1 MPRLKTRTCRH
12 ELVLTPVEKADWQA
26 KAKMTGMNLNEYIRH
41 CVARRRI
48 VPTPSALHYQA
59 VAQLARIG
67 NNLNQQVR
75 ALNSAVKAGQNIENY
90 TEAMQTVHEVHQL
103 LRQLQLEL
111 LGLTSTVDNP
121 EALIEEQE
129 PEQ

>member
-1 MPRLKTRTCRH
+1 MPRLKTRTVQH
-12 ELVLTPVEKADWQA
+12 LLMLTPTEKSDWQA

-48 VPTPSALHYQA
+48 VPTPPALHYQA
-59 VAQLARIG
+59 VAQLGRIG

-90 TEAMQTVHEVHQL
+90 TEAMQTVHEVQQL
-103 LRQLQLEL
+103 LRKLQLEL

-121 EALIEEQE
+121 EALIEEQGA
-129 PEQ
+129 EQ

>member
-1 MPRLKTRTCRH
+1 
-12 ELVLTPVEKADWQA
+12 V
-26 KAKMTGMNLNEYIRH
+26 N
-41 CVARRRI
+41 
-48 VPTPSALHYQA
+48 YQA
-59 VAQLARIG
+59 VAQLGRIG

-103 LRQLQLEL
+103 LRKLQLEL
-111 LGLTSTVDNP
+111 LGLTFTVDNP